1 MDKSFYTTLK
11 TELGASDAINEYVEV
26 LLRKCEAES
35 FDENTFQ
42 QYAVAYGIRVNDISS
57 KEALLSIRRHYIVCV
72 SQHFEFFLKSFQNH
86 LKKYATTYRAKVDGE
101 SLLECVCSTI
111 LDLSN
116 TASDS
121 YLLYLLCDYYR
132 LVRNHCAH
140 IGDTA
145 KISLVITELKTRT
158 IDIRRLFPKLNAPSC
173 FEEIS
178 FDDFILYS
186 RAVKKLAALLVEK
199 AEYNVDNILADVD
212 FKAFMKHKND
222 PIRLHSA
229 LLNGITCRF
238 PMSNTQIELVV
249 AKIEKML

>member
-1 MDKSFYTTLK
+1 MDKSFYTKLK
-11 TELGASDAINEYVEV
+11 TELGASDAINEYIEV

-35 FDENTFQ
+35 LDENAFQ

-72 SQHFEFFLKSFQNH
+72 SQHFEFFLKNFQNH
-86 LKKYATTYRAKVDGE
+86 LKKYATSYRTKVDGE
-101 SLLECVCSTI
+101 SLLECICSTI
-111 LDLSN
+111 LDLNN
-116 TASDS
+116 TENDS
-121 YLLYLLCDYYR
+121 YLLFLLCDYYR

-140 IGDTA
+140 IGDTT
-145 KISLVITELKTRT
+145 KVNSVLTELNTRSL
-158 IDIRRLFPKLNAPSC
+158 DIRKLFPKLNAPSC

-186 RAVKKLAALLVEK
+186 RAVKKLAALLIEK
-199 AEYNVDNILADVD
+199 ADYNEESILADID
-212 FKAFMKHKND
+212 IKAFMKHKNH

-229 LLNGITCRF
+229 LLNGISCRF